1 MPLWR
6 RWTLVAAIVGSSL
19 AFIDGTVVNVALPAF
34 QTALHA
40 SLTEVQWIVEA
51 YALFLSALLLVGGS
65 AGDQFG
71 RRRLFLAGVLAFA
84 AASAACGLAGSARAL
99 IAARAVQGIGAA
111 LLVPSSL
118 AIITATFDGDERGR
132 AIGIWSG
139 FTAITSALGPVVGG
153 WLIDHVSWRAV
164 FFLNLP
170 LAAIVVWLTLAH
182 VRESRDP
189 SRSSTIDWAGASLAT
204 LGLGLVVFALLEWP
218 RGGSAPLVSPAL
230 AAGAICLAL
239 FMAVERRSR
248 QPMLPLGLFRS
259 RAFSLTNA
267 LTLLLYASLTIVMF
281 LVPMNLIEV
290 QQYAATEAGAALLP
304 FPLIMFALS
313 RWSGGL
319 VARIG
324 SRIPLTVGPAIAAAG
339 MALYARPAIGG
350 SYWTTFFPATVVLGI
365 GMAVTV
371 APLTTTVMGSVDS
384 RHAGVASG
392 INNAVSRV
400 AGLLAIALFGVLLSG
415 AFRSRVDAGLD
426 RIRVAPAARAAID
439 RELPRM
445 AAADLTGASMS
456 AAERASV
463 RAAID
468 GAFVAAFQRVM
479 IVAAALALAGG
490 LTGAMVRSE
499 TPAGRRSRRQP
510 PSTQRSQNS

>member
-1 MPLWR
+1 MPPWR
-6 RWTLVAAIVGSSL
+6 RWTLVATIIGSSL
-19 AFIDGTVVNVALPAF
+19 AFIDATVVNVALPAL
-34 QTALHA
+34 QTALHG

-51 YALFLSALLLVGGS
+51 YALFLSALILVGGS

-71 RRRLFLAGVLAFA
+71 RRRLFLAGVIVFT
-84 AASAACGLAGSARAL
+84 AASAACGVVGSARAL

-111 LLVPSSL
+111 LLVPCSL
-118 AIITATFDGDERGR
+118 AIVTATFDGAERGR

-139 FTAITSALGPVVGG
+139 FTAITSALGPVGGG
-153 WLIDHVSWRAV
+153 WFIDHVSWRAV

-170 LAAIVVWLTLAH
+170 LAAVVVWLTLAH

-189 SRSSTIDWAGASLAT
+189 SRTRRIDGVGAALAT
-204 LGLGLVVFALLEWP
+204 LGLGLIVFALLEWP
-218 RGGSAPLVSPAL
+218 RRGGSAPLVAAAL
-230 AAGAICLAL
+230 TVGLACLVL
-239 FMAVERRSR
+239 FVVVERRSP
-248 QPMLPLGLFRS
+248 QPMLSLELFRS

-267 LTLLLYASLTIVMF
+267 LTLLLYGSLSIVLF

-290 QQYAATEAGAALLP
+290 QQYTATEAGAALLP
-304 FPLIMFALS
+304 FPLIMFGLS

-324 SRIPLTVGPAIAAAG
+324 SRIPLTVGPAIAAVG
-339 MALYARPAIGG
+339 TALYVRPAIGG
-350 SYWTTFFPATVVLGI
+350 SYWTTFFPATVVLGC

-400 AGLLAIALFGVLLSG
+400 AGLLAIALFGVLLAG
-415 AFRSRVDAGLD
+415 AFRARVDAELD
-426 RIRVAPAARAAID
+426 RIRVAPPARAAID

-445 AAADLTGASMS
+445 AAADLSSVSMS
-456 AAERASV
+456 PAQRVPVRAS
-463 RAAID
+463 ID
-468 GAFVAAFQRVM
+468 RAFVSAFRRVM
-479 IVAAALALAGG
+479 IAAAALALIAS
-490 LTGAMVRSE
+490 LIGAMV
-499 TPAGRRSRRQP
+499 PSRVQS
-510 PSTQRSQNS
+510 ST

>member
-1 MPLWR
+1 MPPWR

-71 RRRLFLAGVLAFA
+71 RRRLFLAGVLVFA

-118 AIITATFDGDERGR
+118 AIITATFDGDGRGR

-139 FTAITSALGPVVGG
+139 FTAITSALGPVAGG
-153 WLIDHVSWRAV
+153 WLIDHASWRAV

-170 LAAIVVWLTLAH
+170 LAAIVVWLALAH

-218 RGGSAPLVSPAL
+218 RGGSALASPTL
-230 AAGAICLAL
+230 AAGAVCLAL
-239 FMAVERRSR
+239 FVAVERRSR

-290 QQYAATEAGAALLP
+290 QHYAATEAGAALLP
-304 FPLIMFALS
+304 FPLIMFTLS

-324 SRIPLTVGPAIAAAG
+324 SRIPLSAGPAIAAAG
-339 MALYARPAIGG
+339 IALYARPAIGG

-426 RIRVAPAARAAID
+426 RIRVAAAARAAID

-445 AAADLTGASMS
+445 AAADLSGVSMG

-463 RAAID
+463 RAAIQS
-468 GAFVAAFQRVM
+468 AFVAAFQRVM

-490 LTGAMVRSE
+490 LTGAMVPSE
-499 TPAGRRSRRQP
+499 TPAGRRSRR
-510 PSTQRSQNS
+510 

>member
-1 MPLWR
+1 MPPWR

-71 RRRLFLAGVLAFA
+71 RRRLFHTGVLVFA

-118 AIITATFDGDERGR
+118 AIITATFDGDGRGR

-139 FTAITSALGPVVGG
+139 FTAITSALGPVAGG
-153 WLIDHVSWRAV
+153 WLVDHVSWRAV

-204 LGLGLVVFALLEWP
+204 LGLGLLVFALLEWP
-218 RGGSAPLVSPAL
+218 RGGSALATPTL
-230 AAGAICLAL
+230 AAGALCLAL
-239 FMAVERRSR
+239 FVAVERRSR

-290 QQYAATEAGAALLP
+290 QHYAATEAGAALLP
-304 FPLIMFALS
+304 FPLIMFTLS

-324 SRIPLTVGPAIAAAG
+324 SRIPLSVGPAIAAAG
-339 MALYARPAIGG
+339 IALYARPAIGG

-426 RIRVAPAARAAID
+426 RIRVAPAARTAID

-445 AAADLTGASMS
+445 AAADLSGVSMG

-468 GAFVAAFQRVM
+468 RAFVAAFQRVM

-490 LTGAMVRSE
+490 LTGAMVPSE
-499 TPAGRRSRRQP
+499 TRAGRRSRR
-510 PSTQRSQNS
+510 

>member
-1 MPLWR
+1 MPPWR

-71 RRRLFLAGVLAFA
+71 RRRLFLAGVIVFA

-118 AIITATFDGDERGR
+118 AIITATFDGDGRGR

-139 FTAITSALGPVVGG
+139 FTAITSALGPVAGG

-170 LAAIVVWLTLAH
+170 LAAIVVWLALAH

-218 RGGSAPLVSPAL
+218 RGGSALASPTL
-230 AAGAICLAL
+230 AAGAVCLAL
-239 FMAVERRSR
+239 FVAVERRSR

-290 QQYAATEAGAALLP
+290 QHYAATEAGAALLP
-304 FPLIMFALS
+304 FPLIMFTLS
-313 RWSGGL
+313 
-319 VARIG
+319 
-324 SRIPLTVGPAIAAAG
+324 
-339 MALYARPAIGG
+339 
-350 SYWTTFFPATVVLGI
+350 
-365 GMAVTV
+365 
-371 APLTTTVMGSVDS
+371 
-384 RHAGVASG
+384 
-392 INNAVSRV
+392 
-400 AGLLAIALFGVLLSG
+400 
-415 AFRSRVDAGLD
+415 
-426 RIRVAPAARAAID
+426 
-439 RELPRM
+439 
-445 AAADLTGASMS
+445 
-456 AAERASV
+456 
-463 RAAID
+463 
-468 GAFVAAFQRVM
+468 
-479 IVAAALALAGG
+479 
-490 LTGAMVRSE
+490 
-499 TPAGRRSRRQP
+499 
-510 PSTQRSQNS
+510 

>member
-1 MPLWR
+1 MPPWR

-71 RRRLFLAGVLAFA
+71 RRRLFHTGVLVFA

-118 AIITATFDGDERGR
+118 AIITATFDGDGRGR

-139 FTAITSALGPVVGG
+139 FTAITSALGPVAGG
-153 WLIDHVSWRAV
+153 WLVDHVSWRAV

-204 LGLGLVVFALLEWP
+204 LGLGLLVFALLEWP
-218 RGGSAPLVSPAL
+218 RGGSALATPTL
-230 AAGAICLAL
+230 AAGALCLAL
-239 FMAVERRSR
+239 FVAVERRSR

-290 QQYAATEAGAALLP
+290 QHYAATEAGAALLP
-304 FPLIMFALS
+304 FPLIMFTLS

-324 SRIPLTVGPAIAAAG
+324 SRIPLSVGPAIAAAG
-339 MALYARPAIGG
+339 IALYARPAIGG

-426 RIRVAPAARAAID
+426 RIRVAPAARTGID

-445 AAADLTGASMS
+445 AAADLTGVSMS

-468 GAFVAAFQRVM
+468 RAFVAAFQRVM

-490 LTGAMVRSE
+490 LTGAMVPSE
-499 TPAGRRSRRQP
+499 TRAGRRSRR
-510 PSTQRSQNS
+510 

>member
-1 MPLWR
+1 MPPWR
-6 RWTLVAAIVGSSL
+6 RWTLVATIIGSSL
-19 AFIDGTVVNVALPAF
+19 AFIDATVVNVALPAL

-51 YALFLSALLLVGGS
+51 YALFLSALILVGGS

-71 RRRLFLAGVLAFA
+71 RRRLFLVGVIVFT
-84 AASAACGLAGSARAL
+84 AASAACGVVGSARAL

-111 LLVPSSL
+111 LLVPCSL
-118 AIITATFDGDERGR
+118 AIVTATFDGAERGR

-139 FTAITSALGPVVGG
+139 FTAITSALGPVGGG
-153 WLIDHVSWRAV
+153 WFIDHVSWRAV

-170 LAAIVVWLTLAH
+170 LAAVVVWLTLAH

-189 SRSSTIDWAGASLAT
+189 SRTRRIDGVGAALAT
-204 LGLGLVVFALLEWP
+204 LGLGLIVFALLEWP
-218 RGGSAPLVSPAL
+218 RRGGSAPLVAAAL
-230 AAGAICLAL
+230 TVGLACLVL
-239 FMAVERRSR
+239 FVVVERRSP
-248 QPMLPLGLFRS
+248 QPMLSLELFRS

-267 LTLLLYASLTIVMF
+267 LTLLLYGSLSIVLF

-290 QQYAATEAGAALLP
+290 QQYTATEAGAALLP
-304 FPLIMFALS
+304 FPLIMFGLS

-324 SRIPLTVGPAIAAAG
+324 SRIPLTVGPAIAAVG
-339 MALYARPAIGG
+339 TALYARPAIGG
-350 SYWTTFFPATVVLGI
+350 SYWTTFFPAAVVLGC

-400 AGLLAIALFGVLLSG
+400 AGLLAIALFGVLLAG
-415 AFRSRVDAGLD
+415 AFRARVDAELD
-426 RIRVAPAARAAID
+426 RIRVAPPARAAID

-445 AAADLTGASMS
+445 AAADLSSVSMS
-456 AAERASV
+456 PAQRVPVRAS
-463 RAAID
+463 ID
-468 GAFVAAFQRVM
+468 RAFVSAFRRVM
-479 IVAAALALAGG
+479 IAAAALALIAS
-490 LTGAMVRSE
+490 LIGAMV
-499 TPAGRRSRRQP
+499 PSRVQS
-510 PSTQRSQNS
+510 ST

>member
-1 MPLWR
+1 MPPWR

-19 AFIDGTVVNVALPAF
+19 AFIDATVVNVALPAL

-51 YALFLSALLLVGGS
+51 YALFLSALILVGGS

-71 RRRLFLAGVLAFA
+71 RRRLFLAGVIVFT
-84 AASAACGLAGSARAL
+84 AASAACGVVGSARAL

-111 LLVPSSL
+111 LLVPCSL
-118 AIITATFDGDERGR
+118 AIVTATFDGAERGR

-139 FTAITSALGPVVGG
+139 FTAITSALGPVGGG
-153 WLIDHVSWRAV
+153 WFIDHVSWRAV

-170 LAAIVVWLTLAH
+170 LAAVVVWLTLAH

-189 SRSSTIDWAGASLAT
+189 SRTRRIDGVGAALAT
-204 LGLGLVVFALLEWP
+204 LGLGLIVFALLEWP
-218 RGGSAPLVSPAL
+218 RRGGSAPLVAAAL
-230 AAGAICLAL
+230 TVGLACLVL
-239 FMAVERRSR
+239 FVVVERRSP
-248 QPMLPLGLFRS
+248 QPMLSLELFRS
-259 RAFSLTNA
+259 RGFSLTNA
-267 LTLLLYASLTIVMF
+267 LTLLLYGSLSIVLF

-290 QQYAATEAGAALLP
+290 QQYTATEAGAALLP
-304 FPLIMFALS
+304 FPLIMFGLS

-324 SRIPLTVGPAIAAAG
+324 SRIPLTVGPAIAAVG
-339 MALYARPAIGG
+339 TALYARPAIGG
-350 SYWTTFFPATVVLGI
+350 SYWTTFFPAAVVLGC

-400 AGLLAIALFGVLLSG
+400 AGLLAIALFGVLLAG
-415 AFRSRVDAGLD
+415 AFRARVDAELD
-426 RIRVAPAARAAID
+426 RIRVAPPARAAID

-445 AAADLTGASMS
+445 AGADLSSVSMS
-456 AAERASV
+456 PAQRVPVRAS
-463 RAAID
+463 ID
-468 GAFVAAFQRVM
+468 RAFVSAFRRVM
-479 IVAAALALAGG
+479 IAAAALALIAS
-490 LTGAMVRSE
+490 LIGAMV
-499 TPAGRRSRRQP
+499 PSRVQS
-510 PSTQRSQNS
+510 ST

>member
-1 MPLWR
+1 
-6 RWTLVAAIVGSSL
+6 
-19 AFIDGTVVNVALPAF
+19 
-34 QTALHA
+34 
-40 SLTEVQWIVEA
+40 
-51 YALFLSALLLVGGS
+51 
-65 AGDQFG
+65 
-71 RRRLFLAGVLAFA
+71 
-84 AASAACGLAGSARAL
+84 
-99 IAARAVQGIGAA
+99 VQGIGAA

-118 AIITATFDGDERGR
+118 AIITATFDGDGRGR

-139 FTAITSALGPVVGG
+139 FTAITSALGPVAGG
-153 WLIDHVSWRAV
+153 WLIDHASWRAV

-170 LAAIVVWLTLAH
+170 LAAIVVWLALAH

-218 RGGSAPLVSPAL
+218 RGGSALASPTL
-230 AAGAICLAL
+230 AAGAVCLAL
-239 FMAVERRSR
+239 FVAVERRSR

-290 QQYAATEAGAALLP
+290 QHYAATEAGAALLP
-304 FPLIMFALS
+304 FPLIMFTLS

-319 VARIG
+319 VARTG
-324 SRIPLTVGPAIAAAG
+324 SRIPLSVGPAIAAAG
-339 MALYARPAIGG
+339 IALYARPAIGG

-445 AAADLTGASMS
+445 AAADLSGVSMG

-463 RAAID
+463 RAAIER
-468 GAFVAAFQRVM
+468 AFVAAFQRVM

-490 LTGAMVRSE
+490 LTGAMVPSE
-499 TPAGRRSRRQP
+499 TPAGRRSRR
-510 PSTQRSQNS
+510 

>member
-1 MPLWR
+1 MPPWR
-6 RWTLVAAIVGSSL
+6 RWTLVATIIGSSL
-19 AFIDGTVVNVALPAF
+19 AFIDATVVNVALPAL

-51 YALFLSALLLVGGS
+51 YALFLSALMLVGGS

-71 RRRLFLAGVLAFA
+71 RRRLFLVGVIVFT
-84 AASAACGLAGSARAL
+84 AASAACGVVGSARAL

-111 LLVPSSL
+111 LLVPCSL
-118 AIITATFDGDERGR
+118 AIVTATFDGAERGR

-139 FTAITSALGPVVGG
+139 FTAITSALGPVGGG
-153 WLIDHVSWRAV
+153 WFIDHVSWRAV

-170 LAAIVVWLTLAH
+170 LAAVVVWLTLAH

-189 SRSSTIDWAGASLAT
+189 SRTRRIDGEGAALAT
-204 LGLGLVVFALLEWP
+204 LGLGLIVFALLEWP
-218 RGGSAPLVSPAL
+218 RRGGSAPLVAAAL
-230 AAGAICLAL
+230 TVGLACLVL
-239 FMAVERRSR
+239 FVVVERRSP
-248 QPMLPLGLFRS
+248 QPMLSLELFRS

-267 LTLLLYASLTIVMF
+267 LTLLLYGSLSIVLF

-290 QQYAATEAGAALLP
+290 QQYTATEAGAALLP
-304 FPLIMFALS
+304 FPLIMFGLS

-324 SRIPLTVGPAIAAAG
+324 SRIPLTVGPAIAAVG
-339 MALYARPAIGG
+339 TALYARPAIGG
-350 SYWTTFFPATVVLGI
+350 SYWTTFFPATVVLGC

-400 AGLLAIALFGVLLSG
+400 AGLLAIALFGVLLAG
-415 AFRSRVDAGLD
+415 AFRARVDAELD
-426 RIRVAPAARAAID
+426 RIRVAPPARAAID

-445 AAADLTGASMS
+445 AAADLSSVSMS
-456 AAERASV
+456 PAQRVPVRAS
-463 RAAID
+463 ID
-468 GAFVAAFQRVM
+468 RAFVSAFRRVM
-479 IVAAALALAGG
+479 IAAAALALIAS
-490 LTGAMVRSE
+490 LIGAMV
-499 TPAGRRSRRQP
+499 PSRVQS
-510 PSTQRSQNS
+510 ST